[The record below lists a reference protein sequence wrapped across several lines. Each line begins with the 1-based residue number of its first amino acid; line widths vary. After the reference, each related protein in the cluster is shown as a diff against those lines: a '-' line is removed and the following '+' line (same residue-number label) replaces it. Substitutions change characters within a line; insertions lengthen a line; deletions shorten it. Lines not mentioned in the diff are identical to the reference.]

1 MKRSKSS
8 KNQSTKRPRRSS
20 GENQSTF
27 VPPTNE
33 ETIDEPIVLS
43 NPSDTSSFPSFLKI
57 PLEVWNEY
65 VYKNLGLKQITIMRG
80 VNQFF
85 EPCWTR
91 QFKLDLLPLRVP
103 YDIGTLDRAMRV
115 IEILIDRKPGLPYSK
130 EDPLVVELSEGEHR
144 IASQWTDQDG
154 VVSPNVLAITRSN
167 ITLLGKGKEETTII
181 GGFVICDQENINLK
195 QMTVTNN
202 SEWSS
207 DGIKD
212 GMLN

>member
-1 MKRSKSS
+1 MKRSKS

-20 GENQSTF
+20 ASNQSTF

-33 ETIDEPIVLS
+33 SKSDELTVVS
-43 NPSDTSSFPSFLKI
+43 NESNTSSFPNFLKI
-57 PLEVWNEY
+57 PLDVWNEY
-65 VYKNLGLKQITIMRG
+65 VYKHLGLKQFAVMRG
-80 VNQFF
+80 VNRFF

-91 QFKLDLLPLRVP
+91 QFKLNLLPLRVP
-103 YDIGTLDRAMRV
+103 YDIETLDRAMRV

-144 IASQWTDQDG
+144 ITSQWTDSDG
-154 VVSPNVLAITRSN
+154 VVSSNVLGITRSN
-167 ITLLGKGKEETTII
+167 ITLLGKGKKETTII
-181 GGFVICDQENINLK
+181 GGFVICDQDNIKLK

-212 GMLN
+212 GMLK